1 MAFSD
6 RFEFFRKEKRGW
18 TGINS
23 CSILIEFEEIYIMN
37 IDDQYI
43 KTDLLLKVLLI
54 IILVEYRSTG
64 TRVVY

>member
-43 KTDLLLKVLLI
+43 KTDLLFKVL